1 MGDVFNTPPPNA
13 PHKFLGG
20 KDPTDHL
27 IRLVLEGQ
35 QGGEWGTRKV
45 EAKGS
50 SEMRWPRTG
59 SLPGQE
65 LTSQ

>member
-1 MGDVFNTPPPNA
+1 MCSTLPLPMPPTN
-13 PHKFLGG
+13 FWEE

-27 IRLVLEGQ
+27 TRLVLEGQ

-45 EAKGS
+45 GAKGS